1 MKSKSLLFVLAVGLM
16 GLSSAVMSSC
26 SDNEAELVQNKPIDG
41 ISFSVTDVQNTVDAA
56 SLPKTKALSVYE
68 TQTSKITGDD
78 AEGLELV
85 ETTIE
90 GVSHSRNSNHIV
102 KLPGTQQAF
111 LYFRM
116 QKRWSCG
123 QLFI

>member
-1 MKSKSLLFVLAVGLM
+1 M

-26 SDNEAELVQNKPIDG
+26 SDNETELVQNKPIDG
-41 ISFSVTDVQNTVDAA
+41 ISFSVTDVQNTVDAT

-90 GVSHSRNSNHIV
+90 GVNPIYIPAATR
-102 KLPGTQQAF
+102 GTVTTSLNFQGLNKPFSIFACKNGGPVANY
-111 LYFRM
+111 L
-116 QKRWSCG
+116 G
-123 QLFI
+123 

>member
-1 MKSKSLLFVLAVGLM
+1 M
-16 GLSSAVMSSC
+16 
-26 SDNEAELVQNKPIDG
+26 
-41 ISFSVTDVQNTVDAA
+41 QNTVDST

-90 GVSHSRNSNHIV
+90 GVNPIYIPAATRGTVTTSLNFQGLNKPFSIFACKNGGPVANYLYILLSAKHSVLHPNS
-102 KLPGTQQAF
+102 LPHCSLDDFMLVT
-111 LYFRM
+111 
-116 QKRWSCG
+116 SP
-123 QLFI
+123 LFVFCYPWR